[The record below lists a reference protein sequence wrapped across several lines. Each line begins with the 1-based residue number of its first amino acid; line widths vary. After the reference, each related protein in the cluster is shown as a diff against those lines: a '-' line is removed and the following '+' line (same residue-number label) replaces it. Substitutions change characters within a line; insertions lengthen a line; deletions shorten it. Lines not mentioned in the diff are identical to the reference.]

1 MQAPEFW
8 WRDGVVPRLLAPA
21 AAVWRAG
28 TVVRRRCAAPVHAG
42 APTIC
47 VGNAVAGGAG
57 KTPVALAIARALA
70 ARGAAPH
77 FLTRGYGGSERGPL
91 RVDPSAHDAGRVGDE
106 ALLLAAAA
114 PVWVARNRA
123 AGALAAA
130 ANGAGI
136 VVMDDGLQNFGVAKD
151 YALLVIDGGF
161 GFGNGRLMPAGPL
174 REPLRNVMQRVDA
187 IVIVGEDRCN
197 LRKDLQ
203 PPVLAARFVPLPG
216 SESIAGRPV
225 VAFAGIGRPEK
236 FFETLAGMDCDL
248 VSVRR
253 FPDHHAYTAD
263 EVMRCVEAAAAANAV
278 AVTTEKDAVRIPPEA
293 RNMVEVLQV
302 GLEWQNPAAFDRIVE
317 RMPGEPAPRRP
328 VPTER
333 SSGRIRSPRPPA
345 PRSGTA
351 REQGG
356 PPSTACS
363 ADTGRPGTSR
373 ESSRAGSP

>member
-8 WRDGVVPRLLAPA
+8 QRDGVVPRLLMPA

-28 TVVRRRCAAPVHAG
+28 AAVRQRFTVPSRVG

-57 KTPVALAIARALA
+57 KTPVALAIAKALA

-91 RVDPSAHDAGRVGDE
+91 RVDPSVHDAGQVGDE

-114 PVWVARNRA
+114 PAWIARNRA
-123 AGALAAA
+123 AGARAAA
-130 ANGAGI
+130 ARGAGI
-136 VVMDDGLQNFGVAKD
+136 VVMDDGLQNFGIAKD

-161 GFGNGRLMPAGPL
+161 GFGNGRIMPAGPL
-174 REPLRNVMQRVDA
+174 REPLRDVMQRVNA
-187 IVIVGEDRCN
+187 VVIVGEDRRN
-197 LRKDLQ
+197 LGKDLR

-263 EVMRCVEAAAAANAV
+263 DVMRCVEAAAAAGAV
-278 AVTTEKDAVRIPPEA
+278 AVTTEKDAVRLPPEA
-293 RNMVEVLQV
+293 RNMVEVLRV
-302 GLEWQNPAAFDRIVE
+302 GLEWQSPAAFDRVVE
-317 RMPGEPAPRRP
+317 RMPGGSAPR
-328 VPTER
+328 
-333 SSGRIRSPRPPA
+333 GRAPA
-345 PRSGTA
+345 
-351 REQGG
+351 
-356 PPSTACS
+356 
-363 ADTGRPGTSR
+363 
-373 ESSRAGSP
+373 

>member
-8 WRDGVVPRLLAPA
+8 QRDGVVPRLLMPA

-28 TVVRRRCAAPVHAG
+28 AAVRQRFTVPSRVG

-57 KTPVALAIARALA
+57 KTPVALAIAKALA

-91 RVDPSAHDAGRVGDE
+91 RVDPSVHDAGQVGDE

-114 PVWVARNRA
+114 PAWIARNRA
-123 AGALAAA
+123 AGARAAA
-130 ANGAGI
+130 ARGAGI
-136 VVMDDGLQNFGVAKD
+136 VVMDDGLQNFGIAKD
-151 YALLVIDGGF
+151 YALLVVDGGF
-161 GFGNGRLMPAGPL
+161 GFGNGRIMPAGPL
-174 REPLRNVMQRVDA
+174 REPLRTVMQRVNA
-187 IVIVGEDRCN
+187 VVIVGEDRRN
-197 LRKDLQ
+197 LGKDLR

-263 EVMRCVEAAAAANAV
+263 DVMRCVEAAAAAGAV
-278 AVTTEKDAVRIPPEA
+278 AVTTEKDAVRLPPEA
-293 RNMVEVLQV
+293 RNMVEVLRV
-302 GLEWQNPAAFDRIVE
+302 GLEWQSPAAFDRVVE
-317 RMPGEPAPRRP
+317 RMPGGSAPR
-328 VPTER
+328 
-333 SSGRIRSPRPPA
+333 GRAPA
-345 PRSGTA
+345 QPQS
-351 REQGG
+351 
-356 PPSTACS
+356 
-363 ADTGRPGTSR
+363 
-373 ESSRAGSP
+373 